1 MRKYEMLELEII
13 EFETDDVIQTS
24 PGGDEGG
31 EAGSFND
38 LYIE

>member
-24 PGGDEGG
+24 GDDKGG
-31 EAGSFND
+31 ETGDAFND